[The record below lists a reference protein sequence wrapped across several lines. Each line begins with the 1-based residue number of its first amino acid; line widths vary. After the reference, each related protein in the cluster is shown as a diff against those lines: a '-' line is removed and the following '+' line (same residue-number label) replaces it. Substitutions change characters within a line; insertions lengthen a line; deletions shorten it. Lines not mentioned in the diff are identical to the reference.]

1 MHYNCLI
8 VDDEEP
14 LAESTC
20 EYFNMFDVKT
30 HYCLDETSCYN
41 FLAENTVDLVLLDI
55 NLIESSGFSVCK
67 KLRETTQVPI
77 LFISARSSDSD
88 ILIALSI
95 GGDDYIRK
103 PYSLSILLAKVKAV
117 LKRYSSM
124 IPNTE
129 IYENKNFR
137 IDFTKKRVNAFG
149 EEVHLKAMEYK
160 LLSYLVQNKGRVIS
174 KEELFEKVWEDV
186 ITGDGTLN
194 VHIRHLREKLERDP
208 NKPEFITTLWGR
220 GYFFEDAMQR

>member
-8 VDDEEP
+8 VDDEKP

-30 HYCLDETSCYN
+30 HYCLDEASCYS
-41 FLAENTVDLVLLDI
+41 FLKENTVDLLLLDI
-55 NLIESSGFSVCK
+55 NLIDASGFSVCK
-67 KLRETTQVPI
+67 KLRETTQIPI

-95 GGDDYIRK
+95 GGDDYIQK

-117 LKRYSSM
+117 LKRCSSTNVN
-124 IPNTE
+124 NTD
-129 IYENKNFR
+129 IYENRNFR

-160 LLSYLVQNKGRVIS
+160 LLCYLVQNRERVIP
-174 KEELFEKVWEDV
+174 KEELFNKVWEEV

-194 VHIRHLREKLERDP
+194 VHIRHLREKLERDT
-208 NKPEFITTLWGR
+208 NKPEFIKTLWGR
-220 GYFFEDAMQR
+220 GYLFDD

>member
-8 VDDEEP
+8 VDDEKP

-30 HYCLDETSCYN
+30 HYCLDEASCYS
-41 FLAENTVDLVLLDI
+41 FLKENTVDLLLLDI
-55 NLIESSGFSVCK
+55 NLIDASGFSVCK
-67 KLRETTQVPI
+67 RLRETTQIPI

-95 GGDDYIRK
+95 GGDDYIQK

-117 LKRYSSM
+117 LKRCSS
-124 IPNTE
+124 INVNNTD
-129 IYENKNFR
+129 IYENRNFR

-160 LLSYLVQNKGRVIS
+160 LLCYLVQNRERVIP
-174 KEELFEKVWEDV
+174 KEELFNKVWEEV

-208 NKPEFITTLWGR
+208 NKPEFIKTLWGR
-220 GYFFEDAMQR
+220 GYLFED

>member
-8 VDDEEP
+8 VDDEKP

-30 HYCLDETSCYN
+30 HYCLDEASCYS
-41 FLAENTVDLVLLDI
+41 FLKENTVDLLLLDI
-55 NLIESSGFSVCK
+55 NLIDASGFSVCK
-67 KLRETTQVPI
+67 KLRETTQIPI

-95 GGDDYIRK
+95 GGDDYIQK

-117 LKRYSSM
+117 LKRCSSTNVN
-124 IPNTE
+124 NTD
-129 IYENKNFR
+129 IYENRNFR

-160 LLSYLVQNKGRVIS
+160 LLCYLVQNRERVIP
-174 KEELFEKVWEDV
+174 KEELFNKVWEEV

-208 NKPEFITTLWGR
+208 NKPEFIKTLWGR
-220 GYFFEDAMQR
+220 GYLFED